1 MDEIAAAAGVSKQ
14 TIYKHFT
21 DKRLLLY
28 SIVLGITDRA
38 GPIASAVQSMFE
50 EMVDLDAGL
59 TALARR
65 YAAAVLHPEVLQLRR
80 LVVCEAVRFPDL
92 ARTYYEQAPKL
103 GLEAVMAGL
112 DQLIA
117 RGFLRVEDVTAA
129 ASHFAYLI
137 LGPLI
142 DKAMFHPE
150 ETIGEEEISYWV
162 SAGAATFI
170 KAYGVAASDR

>member
-117 RGFLRVEDVTAA
+117 GVPPCRGCHCRGKSFCLPHPRTTDRQGDV
-129 ASHFAYLI
+129 SP
-137 LGPLI
+137 GG
-142 DKAMFHPE
+142 D
-150 ETIGEEEISYWV
+150 
-162 SAGAATFI
+162 
-170 KAYGVAASDR
+170 DR